1 MSETAFTIPR
11 LGWEIPKPTFWD
23 FIAIG
28 LLVLS
33 LAIAGW
39 GWMTVS
45 NLPPGDSV
53 PGWLGGLWTALQLA
67 ISVAGL
73 IVLGKTAKE
82 GTIHGNLAAVLA
94 GLMGLNGVF
103 LAAALA
109 IIG

>member
-11 LGWEIPKPTFWD
+11 LGWEIPKPRFWD
-23 FIAIG
+23 VVAIG

-33 LAIAGW
+33 LLVAGW

-45 NLPPGDSV
+45 SLQPGQSV
-53 PGWLGGLWTALQLA
+53 SGWLGGLWTALQLA
-67 ISVAGL
+67 ISVAGMM
-73 IVLGKTAKE
+73 VLGKTAKQ

-94 GLMGLNGVF
+94 GLMGLTGVF
-103 LAAALA
+103 LAAALS